1 MSYSIIWS
9 DDAEQQLADT
19 WMNAADPNAVTAAA
33 NRIDYLLSRDPLG
46 QGESRD
52 GNDRIAF
59 EGPLGVIYQVDS
71 AAQQV
76 TVVSVGPSG
85 HS

>member
-1 MSYSIIWS
+1 M
-9 DDAEQQLADT
+9 
-19 WMNAADPNAVTAAA
+19 MNATDSNALTAAA
-33 NRIDYLLSRDPLG
+33 NQIDYLLSRDPLG

-52 GNDRIAF
+52 GNDRIMF
-59 EGPLGVIYQVDS
+59 EGPLGVVYQVDP

-85 HS
+85 HA